1 LYTGMT
7 NDLESRIIEHY
18 LNRGKPNTFAG
29 RYHCYQLIYYKAHD
43 TAVGAIEREKEI
55 KDWSRV
61 KKEELISQ
69 ENPSWTFFERANNR
83 LAAAS

>member
-1 LYTGMT
+1 MT

-43 TAVGAIEREKEI
+43 TAVGAIE
-55 KDWSRV
+55 
-61 KKEELISQ
+61 
-69 ENPSWTFFERANNR
+69 
-83 LAAAS
+83 